1 MRAGSGS
8 SIANSAGSISSGTP
22 SGSRGVITRKFRTAN
37 GGHAVDLDV
46 QAENQRGDVTTPG
59 HATIILP
66 SREGGAVV
74 LPDPPGGARNLTEA
88 LGAIADAFADGSA
101 APLR

>member
-8 SIANSAGSISSGTP
+8 SIANSAGSITSGTP
-22 SGSRGVITRKFRTAN
+22 SGSRAWSTRKFRTAN

-59 HATIILP
+59 HATSFFPAVRVALSCCPIR
-66 SREGGAVV
+66 REAH
-74 LPDPPGGARNLTEA
+74 
-88 LGAIADAFADGSA
+88 
-101 APLR
+101 AP